1 MRLSHSLAMCDNPAS
16 MLACHALI
24 NNVYA
29 VFVCIDRY
37 SSATDLHQ
45 NIACHLCRFGT
56 LALRVRTARFF
67 QAVFA
72 MAVAVLGW
80 AVHQLDYARQ
90 FR

>member
-1 MRLSHSLAMCDNPAS
+1 MSFANVHAVMCKCTCCHYLHRQLSHSHKP
-16 MLACHALI
+16 
-24 NNVYA
+24 
-29 VFVCIDRY
+29 
-37 SSATDLHQ
+37 TDLQ
-45 NIACHLCRFGT
+45 QLFNCHLCRFGT

-80 AVHQLDYARQ
+80 AVYQLDYARQ

>member
-1 MRLSHSLAMCDNPAS
+1 MRSLNC
-16 MLACHALI
+16 
-24 NNVYA
+24 VYA
-29 VFVCIDRY
+29 VFICIASY
-37 SSATDLHQ
+37 LTATSRLTLNQ
-45 NIACHLCRFGT
+45 PFACHLCRFGT

-72 MAVAVLGW
+72 MAVAGLGW